1 MADIIKDN
9 NTLVLRLDK
18 KGTIFTASCSSDGK
32 NFKAIGTADIMLKD
46 IKAGMIAC
54 DGVAPARMG
63 NFPGMQQ
70 QTSQPETPF
79 EVAYDYFHITNKG
92 LK

>member
-1 MADIIKDN
+1 MVDIIKDD
-9 NTLVLRLDK
+9 NTLILKLDR
-18 KGTIFTASCSSDGK
+18 KGTLFTASCSSDGR
-32 NFKAIGTADIMLKD
+32 NFKIIGTADIMLKD

-63 NFPGMQQ
+63 GFPGMQQ
-70 QTSQPETPF
+70 QTTQPETPF
-79 EVAYDYFHITNKG
+79 EVAYDYFHIINKG

>member
-1 MADIIKDN
+1 
-9 NTLVLRLDK
+9 
-18 KGTIFTASCSSDGK
+18 
-32 NFKAIGTADIMLKD
+32 
-46 IKAGMIAC
+46 MIAC

>member
-1 MADIIKDN
+1 MAFMFGSEN
-9 NTLVLRLDK
+9 SK
-18 KGTIFTASCSSDGK
+18 KPIYLSNAYSFQERA
-32 NFKAIGTADIMLKD
+32 ADVMLKNV
-46 IKAGMIAC
+46 KAGMIGC
-54 DGVAPARMG
+54 NGVAATRMG

-79 EVAYDYFHITNKG
+79 EVAYDYFHIVNKG